1 MDYTAITR
9 MMLIFI
15 AFTIAIWD
23 AFLIY
28 KGHTQSTFSV
38 VLYESAR
45 QWPVIPFVAGFLCGH
60 IFLAGLLRPLTSSIM
75 EFNLFDGKYGQC
87 LRKEV
92 RQDRTDASG
101 RVPGGRPRVYTDC
114 PQVVM

>member
-45 QWPVIPFVAGFLCGH
+45 KWPVIPFVAGFLCGH
-60 IFLAGLLRPLTSSIM
+60 IFWQV
-75 EFNLFDGKYGQC
+75 Y
-87 LRKEV
+87 
-92 RQDRTDASG
+92 SG
-101 RVPGGRPRVYTDC
+101 R
-114 PQVVM
+114 